1 MQHIFTIVFKLCKC
15 KNLTSIVNKNTRHF
29 DKNLTVGKFHS
40 PSGKLLWKNLNWKL
54 LMCIKVVFPIYRFV
68 ETWIDFSCENQQR
81 IGLFLKF
88 AIFHAAFVNN
98 VVYMYSLYLYKYKYY
113 KVIVTDLL
121 VCRSQE
127 VNVPQVDS
135 FSCINNILLRC
146 ILTTQT

>member
-1 MQHIFTIVFKLCKC
+1 
-15 KNLTSIVNKNTRHF
+15 
-29 DKNLTVGKFHS
+29 
-40 PSGKLLWKNLNWKL
+40 
-54 LMCIKVVFPIYRFV
+54 MCIKVVFPIYRFV
-68 ETWIDFSCENQQR
+68 ETWIDFSCEKQQR

-98 VVYMYSLYLYKYKYY
+98 VVYMYSLYLYKNKYY